1 MSKFSEALKATPTGK
16 VGHIPMKNLLLN
28 TSVNYAHYDSF
39 GLTKE
44 VLIEARFGVKKMLA
58 SSPSG
63 NLQFHE
69 IQEIFLQDMRRALVE
84 EVFGEFRP
92 IITELYEAMYD
103 QDTTAM
109 RAAITKLDQR
119 MFDV

>member
-16 VGHIPMKNLLLN
+16 VGHIPMKNLRLN
-28 TSVNYAHYDSF
+28 MSVDYAHYDSF

-44 VLIEARFGVKKMLA
+44 VMIEARFGVKKMLVDTP
-58 SSPSG
+58 SSTIK
-63 NLQFHE
+63 FHE
-69 IQEIFLQDMRRALVE
+69 IQELFLQDMRRALVE

-92 IITELYEAMYD
+92 IITELYKAMYD

-109 RAAITKLDQR
+109 RAAIQKLDQR
-119 MFDV
+119 MFNV